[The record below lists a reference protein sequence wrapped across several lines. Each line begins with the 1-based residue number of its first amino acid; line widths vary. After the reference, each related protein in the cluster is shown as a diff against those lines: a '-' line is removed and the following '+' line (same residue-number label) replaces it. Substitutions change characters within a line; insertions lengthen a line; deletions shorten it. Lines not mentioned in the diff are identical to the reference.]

1 MLNSVS
7 QQNKILYLYYI
18 FVNYQKDKRF
28 NPLEYFLFTAYLIN
42 STEMIYYKS
51 NDNWFGDVSHLAKS
65 WTMVRITRSALAIGV
80 YSTAVC
86 LLIEGMTLGRYIDL
100 DTSIFSLLGVILS
113 IFLVFRTN
121 SAYDRWWEARK
132 QWGALVNNT
141 RNMAIYVEAMFPKED
156 KVVRRFMGKHISN
169 FCLALVEHLR
179 EGTKLEKLIYLTDED
194 RALYETK
201 GHIPNHI
208 ALQIFDRLAEAHRN
222 GEINEGDYINI
233 KAQHQSLLD
242 ILGAC
247 ERIKKTPIPFSYAV
261 YLKIFITAYGLILP
275 IALVNSLHWTTVP
288 VVMFVF
294 FALLGIELLG
304 EEIEDPFG
312 LDCNDLPTG
321 DIAHTIKTNVFE
333 ILESRA
339 GNIIKHELY
348 EKVF

>member
-1 MLNSVS
+1 
-7 QQNKILYLYYI
+7 
-18 FVNYQKDKRF
+18 
-28 NPLEYFLFTAYLIN
+28 
-42 STEMIYYKS
+42 MIYYKT
-51 NDNWFGDVSHLAKS
+51 NQNWFGDVGHLATS
-65 WTMVRITRSALAIGV
+65 WTMVRIMRSVGAIGV
-80 YSTAVC
+80 YTLVIC
-86 LLIEGMTLGRYIDL
+86 LPVEYFGWHEHIALN
-100 DTSIFSLLGVILS
+100 TSIFSLLGVILS

-141 RNMAIYVEAMFPKED
+141 RNLAIYVHAMFPAENQKI
-156 KVVRRFMGKHISN
+156 RHYMARQISN

-179 EGTKLEKLIYLTDED
+179 EGTKLDKLIYLSEEEI
-194 RALYETK
+194 AEYKTK

-208 ALQIFDRLAEAHRN
+208 ALQIFEQIAEAHRR

-261 YLKIFITAYGLILP
+261 YLKIFITVYGLLLP
-275 IALVNSLHWTTVP
+275 LALVSSFGLWTIP
-288 VVMFVF
+288 LVMFIF
-294 FALLGIELLG
+294 FALLGVELLG

-321 DIAHTIKTNVFE
+321 DIAHTIKLNVFE
-333 ILESRA
+333 ILESRSSL
-339 GNIIKHELY
+339 GRQRTLELY

>member
-1 MLNSVS
+1 
-7 QQNKILYLYYI
+7 
-18 FVNYQKDKRF
+18 
-28 NPLEYFLFTAYLIN
+28 
-42 STEMIYYKS
+42 MIYYKT
-51 NDNWFGDVSHLAKS
+51 NDNWFGDVRHLSKS
-65 WTMVRITRSALAIGV
+65 WTMVKITRSVLGIGL
-80 YSTAVC
+80 YTTAVC
-86 LLIEGMTLGRYIDL
+86 LAVDAFDWFKFIKMN
-100 DTSIFSLLGVILS
+100 TSVFSLLGVILS

-141 RNMAIYVEAMFPKED
+141 RNLAIYVETMFPKLNKEIR
-156 KVVRRFMGKHISN
+156 KTMAKHISN
-169 FCLALVEHLR
+169 FCFALVEHLR
-179 EGTKLEKLIYLTDED
+179 DGVKLDKLILLKEED
-194 RALYETK
+194 LVEYQTK

-208 ALQIFDRLAEAHRN
+208 ALQIFDIIAQAHRQ

-261 YLKIFITAYGLILP
+261 YLKVFITAYGVLLPFALINTFAFSTIPL
-275 IALVNSLHWTTVP
+275 
-288 VVMFVF
+288 VMFIF
-294 FALLGIELLG
+294 FALMGVELMG

-333 ILESRA
+333 ILDDRSGVGKKREL
-339 GNIIKHELY
+339 ELY